1 MRGKRYQKNTDL
13 PLQVSVRYS
22 VRDDHTDDDRQDDD
36 GSNSDRSF
44 VTMYW
49 EGGENGFAQ
58 SQN

>member
-1 MRGKRYQKNTDL
+1 MSKNTDL
-13 PLQVSVRYS
+13 PLQVSVQYS